1 MLSNDSAAFCRIQD
15 KQYGAKDR
23 SLWDPIR
30 DLGVVI
36 DSRLSMADHVASICR
51 SAYCHLRQIRPTM
64 QSLSRDAAKA
74 FPCPISSLFSLRK
87 LQLRFSDCIVFVYIQ
102 YLKVPGPDY
111 GTDIVDKCLWP
122 TTSTGERWRG
132 LRLCSAYR
140 AYANLNP
147 GLESRKTCST
157 KVIESDRLLLPGL
170 QIQFRRGVGLT
181 LILDRLTPTVNRIQF
196 LSW

>member
-1 MLSNDSAAFCRIQD
+1 MGPRTDPCGTPYAISALSLTAGCQWPTTWRQSVAQHTVTCDRLDPQCSLCHVTLQRHFLAPYLPSFPFANSNFVFRIVL
-15 KQYGAKDR
+15 Y
-23 SLWDPIR
+23 L
-30 DLGVVI
+30 
-36 DSRLSMADHVASICR
+36 
-51 SAYCHLRQIRPTM
+51 
-64 QSLSRDAAKA
+64 
-74 FPCPISSLFSLRK
+74 
-87 LQLRFSDCIVFVYIQ
+87 YIQ